1 MTPDHRIDGA
11 TDDTRPNPPL
21 VLVAKWGL
29 EPEDVDP
36 AARALLGIRTGPVA
50 TIYRLDPD
58 TRTIRDT
65 RDVLRRGGYDTGLY
79 PTRAGTPDHAEL
91 VPNRITRA
99 KSFLQDL
106 FAEAFLSGGCR
117 ARGSDRHAAGIEMSD
132 VPTTDPADLE
142 AIVTEVL
149 SAPILDAAA
158 TSRLAIT
165 MAAIAASSGAIEDP
179 DVCAAPMPWRD
190 GHVSRSAAW
199 KPGHPYP
206 TAPIDPTMDALL
218 PRVVNVSQANR
229 EGRPKLVLSPFMM
242 TLHPSTMPDP
252 ITTIRVIERLRREPI
267 A

>member
-1 MTPDHRIDGA
+1 MTI
-11 TDDTRPNPPL
+11 TDATRPNPPL
-21 VLVAKWGL
+21 VLVARWGL
-29 EPEDVDP
+29 EPEAIDP
-36 AARALLGIRTGPVA
+36 IARALLGIRTGPIA

-91 VPNRITRA
+91 VQTRLTRA
-99 KSFLQDL
+99 RSFVQDL
-106 FAEAFLSGGCR
+106 FAEAFLPGGCR
-117 ARGSDRHAAGIEMSD
+117 ERGSGRHAAGIEMSD

-158 TSRLAIT
+158 TSRLAVT
-165 MAAIAASSGAIEDP
+165 MAAVAASSGTIEDP

-190 GHVSRSAAW
+190 GFVSRSAGW
-199 KPGHPYP
+199 EPGRPYL

-252 ITTIRVIERLRREPI
+252 ITTIRMIERLRREPI